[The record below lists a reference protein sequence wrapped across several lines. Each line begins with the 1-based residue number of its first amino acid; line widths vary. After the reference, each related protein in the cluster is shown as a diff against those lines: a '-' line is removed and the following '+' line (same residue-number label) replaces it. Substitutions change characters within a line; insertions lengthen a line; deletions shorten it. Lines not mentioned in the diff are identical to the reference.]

1 MTAFLANLP
10 VNPILP
16 INLILGVLLF
26 RLTLK
31 IYVVPSMAT
40 WSPAKL
46 LTPILLLHMLR
57 ELGLMFMFPGATLPG
72 MPDAFAVPA
81 ALGDFM
87 AAVLATVALFAVQR
101 GTSMFKIQPKTWVWI
116 FNISPWRWFSSR
128 PCTWARRIGY
138 RRFGCRCCW
147 PHMPWC
153 SFTCASSG
161 SKHGRHQQGMLLVNQ
176 HRDSQPLPLTHPF

>member
-1 MTAFLANLP
+1 MNASLTNFFANFP

-26 RLTLK
+26 RLALN
-31 IYVVPSMAT
+31 IYVVPNMAT
-40 WSPAKL
+40 WSPATL

-87 AAVLATVALFAVQR
+87 AAVLATIALFAVR
-101 GTSMFKIQPKTWVWI
+101 RHAGSAKTWVWI
-116 FNISPWRWFSSR
+116 FNVWGTLDLIV
-128 PCTWARRIGY
+128 AIGLAVI
-138 RRFGCRCCW
+138 FKSA
-147 PHMPWC
+147 PHLGAAYWIPAFWVP
-153 SFTCASSG
+153 
-161 SKHGRHQQGMLLVNQ
+161 MLLA
-176 HRDSQPLPLTHPF
+176 THALVFVYLRKHWR

>member
-1 MTAFLANLP
+1 MTSFLAHLP

-26 RLTLK
+26 RLALN
-31 IYVVPSMAT
+31 IYVVPNMAA

-101 GTSMFKIQPKTWVWI
+101 GSTSAKTWVWI
-116 FNISPWRWFSSR
+116 FNIWGTADLIVAITLAVVFKS
-128 PCTWARRIGY
+128 A
-138 RRFGCRCCW
+138 
-147 PHMPWC
+147 PHLG
-153 SFTCASSG
+153 ASYWIPAFWVP
-161 SKHGRHQQGMLLVNQ
+161 MLLA
-176 HRDSQPLPLTHPF
+176 THALVFVYLRKFWK